1 VGYARPHRASD
12 SANLV
17 GDSGHFVRAAQ
28 GDKAARR
35 LVKGVGEAGGE
46 QPGTLGEVGQVFG
59 LTRERIRQIEAK
71 TLAKLASYREAARL
85 GEFLD

>member
-1 VGYARPHRASD
+1 
-12 SANLV
+12 
-17 GDSGHFVRAAQ
+17 
-28 GDKAARR
+28 
-35 LVKGVGEAGGE
+35 VKGVGEAGGE